1 MPTVYLSLW
10 SAESEPAGQKI
21 ADQSQSFLEK
31 DSVLIGDNREGFI
44 PQKIRDG
51 LARCEVLIV
60 VIAEE
65 AESSSKFLM
74 AEHVMS
80 ERIRF
85 EVVTAINLD
94 LMIIPLLIDDA
105 QLPEK
110 RNMPGILKHLLDCKS
125 YRLRTVSWFEDMHHL
140 LEEIQEE
147 LDFRKDVEKKL
158 SQPVPHNF
166 PIRDDLDKQIVEPPS
181 LGLEFSG
188 ALEIQKV
195 IDLETYNLE
204 EARRKHD
211 RNLEQKSLS
220 ALGLIFTR
228 LGQIQKAIQYFE
240 EQLVIVRE
248 QDDSKEL
255 CELLANLGDAF
266 AVSGNIERARNYYE
280 EQLALANTRGYLSHV
295 GSSYNGLGFVHVKQN
310 EILKAINCYVK
321 ALEVYT
327 ELKDHDKELELQVGI
342 GLNYQKLG
350 NLEKTCEYLDQAL
363 GTSRYIENRREETRL
378 LADLAEV
385 HAQRGNPERVKVYL
399 DRAEETLNVLN
410 ESWAESVKQRII
422 HLREAS
428 SRGNL

>member
-21 ADQSQSFLEK
+21 ADQIQSFLEK
-31 DSVLIGDNREGFI
+31 DSVLIGDNGFI
-44 PQKIRDG
+44 PQKIRDD

-158 SQPVPHNF
+158 SQSAPHNF
-166 PIRDDLDKQIVEPPS
+166 PIRDGLDKQLGEPPR

-211 RNLEQKSLS
+211 RNLEQKALS

-240 EQLVIVRE
+240 EQLEIVRE
-248 QDDSKEL
+248 QDDSRKI

-280 EQLALANTRGYLSHV
+280 EQLALGNTRGHLSHV
-295 GSSYNGLGFVHVKQN
+295 GSSYNGLGFLHVKKN
-310 EILKAINCYVK
+310 EILKAIKCYVK
-321 ALEVYT
+321 ALEVYY
-327 ELKDHDKELELQVGI
+327 EFKDHDKALELLVGI

-350 NLEKTCEYLDQAL
+350 NLEKTCEYLEQAL
-363 GTSRYIENRREETRL
+363 DTSRYIENRREEARL

-385 HAQRGNPERVKVYL
+385 HAQRGNHGRVKVYL
-399 DRAEETLNVLN
+399 DQAEETLNVLN
-410 ESWAESVKQRII
+410 ESWADSLKQRII